1 MLDIKCR
8 SHYDLQLLFH
18 KFFRVGEYLT
28 SKEALKPSL
37 MLVQYDVSGMVIQSV
52 PEYIFLFQDMF
63 GGLRIEKSDKIMS

>member
-28 SKEALKPSL
+28 SKEAL
-37 MLVQYDVSGMVIQSV
+37 MLVQYDVSGMIIQSV
-52 PEYIFLFQDMF
+52 PEYIFIFQDMF
-63 GGLRIEKSDKIMS
+63 GGLRIENSDTIMS